1 MYLKR
6 KGKWI
11 VWRWNKKKI
20 LIYLFFFFRIY
31 FRNRRLRIE
40 SSIIE
45 VFDAWNR
52 IKKCEYI
59 LSREFSFV
67 SDNVTIPPKLS
78 GESQR
83 NGVDET
89 DAIKNAINTA
99 ISPPINRYDIFFW
112 NISNFFFYCACDM
125 LNRCREFLA
134 RDQIVNELSLIFL

>member
-1 MYLKR
+1 MLGTESKNAN
-6 KGKWI
+6 I
-11 VWRWNKKKI
+11 
-20 LIYLFFFFRIY
+20 FF
-31 FRNRRLRIE
+31 
-40 SSIIE
+40 
-45 VFDAWNR
+45 
-52 IKKCEYI
+52 
-59 LSREFSFV
+59 SREFSFV

-99 ISPPINRYDIFFW
+99 ISPPINRYDIFFFE
-112 NISNFFFYCACDM
+112 IFRIFFFYCACDM